1 MTEKILRDTLKEA
14 QAKDQLGLLVWANWR
29 VWNDSA
35 FEMKPGNKDYDFAF
49 SQILKGEEA
58 TIRADWNG
66 LSVPGFIAISVQKL
80 NSSDEFFKHVL
91 VTCQKGHYEG
101 PITLVPSNK
110 VSQSC

>member
-58 TIRADWNG
+58 TSELIGMDF
-66 LSVPGFIAISVQKL
+66 LYL
-80 NSSDEFFKHVL
+80 DSSQFRCK
-91 VTCQKGHYEG
+91 
-101 PITLVPSNK
+101 N
-110 VSQSC
+110 